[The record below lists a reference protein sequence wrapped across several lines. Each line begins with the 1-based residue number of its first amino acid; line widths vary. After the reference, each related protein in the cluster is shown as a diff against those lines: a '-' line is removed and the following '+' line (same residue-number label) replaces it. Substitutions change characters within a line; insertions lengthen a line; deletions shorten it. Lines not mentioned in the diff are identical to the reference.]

1 MIKVAAAGAIQR
13 WVRVSVANLFTDR
26 RRKTTVRGSILA
38 MHLESAAFLGHMAH
52 QEPNES
58 SGHCEPRV
66 LKPLA
71 GGFWLALSANK
82 SDAPNTRVFF

>member
-1 MIKVAAAGAIQR
+1 MTKVAAAGALQCQ
-13 WVRVSVANLFTDR
+13 VRIAIPNLFTDR
-26 RRKTTVRGSILA
+26 HRKTAARRPILA
-38 MHLESAAFLGHMAH
+38 MHLESAAFLGHITH

-66 LKPLA
+66 LKPLT

-82 SDAPNTRVFF
+82 TDAPNTRVFF

>member
-1 MIKVAAAGAIQR
+1 MGV
-13 WVRVSVANLFTDR
+13 VSVANLFTDR
-26 RRKTTVRGSILA
+26 RCKTTVRGSILA

-66 LKPLA
+66 LKPLT